1 VIIEKTEA
9 ELQEIAEAK
18 RVLEVHRIQVRE
30 NRVRRAIVAAKQ
42 LVLLRCWDAMISFS
56 ARNMRNR
63 MIMKHTISR
72 MHHRKAAAAWGSWQ
86 EFVVTRH
93 EARETLQVCRSCSL
107 RTGAA
112 DTDNAMSTVTNTTT
126 EYTLTTRLIRA
137 GLGEQNPA
145 S

>member
-107 RTGAA
+107 RT
-112 DTDNAMSTVTNTTT
+112 VLL
-126 EYTLTTRLIRA
+126 TLTTRCPPSRIQPLNT
-137 GLGEQNPA
+137 Q
-145 S
+145 